1 MQWKMIGH
9 QWAVNLLK
17 GHIKKDTLRHAYL
30 LTGPRGVGRRTLA
43 LRFIQA
49 LNCPTPLE
57 RGDACQTC
65 STCKRIERMQ
75 HPDLFVVQSE
85 EDGHTL
91 KVDQVRDLLHSLSLS
106 AYEARYKIALLLDF
120 EEATTGAAN
129 ALLKTLEE
137 PPAQVILILTAENS
151 SLLLETIVSRCEE
164 IRLRPVPF
172 DEIRMGLERQWGIPS
187 QEANL
192 LAHISGGRPGYAL
205 YLHENP
211 QALDQRR
218 SWLDDLAHLLSSD
231 RVERFSYAKEIAKDT
246 KNFQSLLQVW
256 LSFWRD
262 VMLQAAGS
270 ATPVTNLDRENE
282 IAALAQKITLSEAQE
297 VVNRLKKTQY
307 LLNRYVNTR
316 LTVEVLMLDLPYFMS
331 GDVF

>member
-1 MQWKMIGH
+1 MIGH